1 MNGYTDFI
9 PSRQAAAG
17 VPDPIAPPENNA
29 QMTLWDYIALA
40 AVGTLLVGVLVVGL
54 VLLFRPKPEAPPTAP
69 APQDSGSKWKR
80 V

>member
-40 AVGTLLVGVLVVGL
+40 AVGAFGAKVGSSVVKLTVKYARGM
-54 VLLFRPKPEAPPTAP
+54 
-69 APQDSGSKWKR
+69 
-80 V
+80 

>member
-40 AVGTLLVGVLVVGL
+40 AVGALGAKVGSSVVKLSVKYARGM
-54 VLLFRPKPEAPPTAP
+54 
-69 APQDSGSKWKR
+69 
-80 V
+80 